1 MFSGKVRGAR
11 QRPSN
16 TRMELER
23 QRQLTFAPSACI
35 GDTSHDLRAVGQLRH
50 TGVMNQD
57 DVDVEL
63 HAEVGAIMSEITAL
77 KKTVDGLLEELP
89 RRVGTLENRVST
101 VEGRMN
107 RTDALLIE
115 MQLDIRGVQKS
126 VSATQQSVSS
136 LQQLFSTAQAD
147 STQRLTELREMML
160 RILDAS
166 QPKATL

>member
-1 MFSGKVRGAR
+1 
-11 QRPSN
+11 
-16 TRMELER
+16 
-23 QRQLTFAPSACI
+23 
-35 GDTSHDLRAVGQLRH
+35 
-50 TGVMNQD
+50 
-57 DVDVEL
+57 
-63 HAEVGAIMSEITAL
+63 
-77 KKTVDGLLEELP
+77 
-89 RRVGTLENRVST
+89 
-101 VEGRMN
+101 MN